1 MHRNAEK
8 CRETQRN
15 AEKCSEMHKNA
26 AVLHHIL
33 GAIADHWCLGVIAIF
48 HLRVGITAVH
58 HMLSLGVMAVL
69 VNVEQNGI
77 FATHPPLPPF
87 RAIGEKV
94 KKYLHTLRIILF
106 SNFWPFSKK
115 EPSPEV
121 CAIMG

>member
-77 FATHPPLPPF
+77 FATHTHTHTLPPPF
-87 RAIGEKV
+87 RTTGEKSEEIFT
-94 KKYLHTLRIILF
+94 HPQD
-106 SNFWPFSKK
+106 NF
-115 EPSPEV
+115 V
-121 CAIMG
+121 

>member
-48 HLRVGITAVH
+48 HLILSITAVH
-58 HMLSLGVMAVL
+58 HMLMLSPGVMAVL
-69 VNVEQNGI
+69 AGVKLVLLHLRVVVEILGD
-77 FATHPPLPPF
+77 
-87 RAIGEKV
+87 KV
-94 KKYLHTLRIILF
+94 IER
-106 SNFWPFSKK
+106 S
-115 EPSPEV
+115 
-121 CAIMG
+121 

>member
-77 FATHPPLPPF
+77 FATHTHTHTHSPPP
-87 RAIGEKV
+87 I
-94 KKYLHTLRIILF
+94 
-106 SNFWPFSKK
+106 
-115 EPSPEV
+115 
-121 CAIMG
+121 